1 MAIDEHNLDR
11 RDASEEEIHWDQDLD
26 ANDPLADFRERF
38 LIPDGIIYMN
48 GNSLGPLTCDARDR
62 IKKTVNDEWGE
73 ELIRGWNSAG
83 WYELPWRLGDKIGQL
98 IGAAKGEV
106 VVCDSTSVNLFK
118 AVAAAFKMRPGRNK
132 IVTEAGNFP
141 TDLYILDGLR
151 RFVGEDCVVDIRPRE
166 EVADAIDSDTAVVV
180 LTHVHYV
187 SGALFPMADITAKAH
202 DVGALTVWDLSH
214 SVGAVQ
220 TRLNDADAD
229 FAVGCGYKHLNGGPG
244 APAFIFAAKRHHSEM
259 HQPLSGW
266 FGHARPFEF
275 SDDYQ
280 PADNVRRLL
289 SGTTGVL
296 GASALE
302 AGVDL
307 MLEADTDALW
317 HKRKK
322 LSAHFQQCI
331 EQRCAGLGLVLASPE
346 DAADRGAHISYRH
359 EQGYAVMQNLID
371 RGVIGDFRAPDYMRF
386 GFSPLFM
393 SCADIESATDAL
405 AEILS
410 SNSFEDPKYQ
420 AVHAVT

>member
-1 MAIDEHNLDR
+1 MVV
-11 RDASEEEIHWDQDLD
+11 DLD
-26 ANDPLADFRERF
+26 ASDPLAAFRDRF
-38 LIPDGIIYMN
+38 LIPDGVIYMN
-48 GNSLGPLTCDARDR
+48 GNSLGPLSRDAKERMDY
-62 IKKTVNDEWGE
+62 VVSNEWGN

-83 WYELPWRLGDKIGQL
+83 WYELPWRLGDKIGRL
-98 IGAAKGEV
+98 IGAASGET

-118 AVAAAFKMRPGRNK
+118 AVAAAFSMHPGRNK

-166 EVADAIDSDTAVVV
+166 EVADAIDSETAVVV

-202 DVGALTVWDLSH
+202 AAGALAVWDLSH

-220 TRLNDADAD
+220 TRLNDADVD

-244 APAFIFAAKRHHSEM
+244 APAFIFAAKRHHAEM

-275 SDDYQ
+275 ADDYQ

-302 AGVDL
+302 AGVGL
-307 MLEADTDALW
+307 MLEADPDAMQE
-317 HKRKK
+317 KREK
-322 LSAHFQQCI
+322 LSSLFQQLI
-331 EQRCAGLGLVLASPE
+331 AEGCAGHGLELASP
-346 DAADRGAHISYRH
+346 DKAADRGAHISYRH
-359 EQGYAVMQNLID
+359 EHGYAVMQNLID

-393 SCADIESATDAL
+393 RYGDVERAVKVL
-405 AEILS
+405 REIL
-410 SNSFEDPKYQ
+410 NSQSYKNPEYQ
-420 AVHAVT
+420 NRNAVT

>member
-1 MAIDEHNLDR
+1 MATDP
-11 RDASEEEIHWDQDLD
+11 D
-26 ANDPLADFRERF
+26 ANDPLAVFRERF

-48 GNSLGPLTCDARDR
+48 GNSLGPLSCDA
-62 IKKTVNDEWGE
+62 KKRMDNVVSHEWGN

-83 WYELPWRLGDKIGQL
+83 WYDLPWRLGDKIGRL
-98 IGAAKGEV
+98 IGAAPGET

-118 AVAAAFKMRPGRNK
+118 AVAAAFAMRPGRNK

-151 RFVGEDCVVDIRPRE
+151 RFIGDECVVDIRPRE
-166 EVADAIDSDTAVVV
+166 EVAEAIDSDTAVVV

-187 SGALFPMADITAKAH
+187 SGALFPMLDFTAKAH
-202 DVGALTVWDLSH
+202 DAGALTVWDLSH

-220 TRLNDADAD
+220 TQLNGADAD

-244 APAFIFAAKRHHSEM
+244 APSFIFAAKRHHGEM
-259 HQPLSGW
+259 QQPLSGW

-307 MLEADTDALW
+307 MLEADENAMQE
-317 HKRKK
+317 KRNN
-322 LSAHFQQCI
+322 LSSLFQQLI
-331 EQRCAGLGLVLASPE
+331 AERCAGLGLKLASP
-346 DAADRGAHISYRH
+346 DNATNRGAHISYRH
-359 EQGYAVMQNLID
+359 EHGYAVMQNLID
-371 RGVIGDFRAPDYMRF
+371 RGVIGDFRAPDFMRF

-393 SCADIESATDAL
+393 RYADVDNAVDVL
-405 AEILS
+405 RNILETRS
-410 SNSFEDPKYQ
+410 YEKPEFQNLN
-420 AVHAVT
+420 AVT

>member
-1 MAIDEHNLDR
+1 MVV
-11 RDASEEEIHWDQDLD
+11 DLD
-26 ANDPLADFRERF
+26 ASDPLAAFRDRF
-38 LIPDGIIYMN
+38 LIPEGVIYMN
-48 GNSLGPLTCDARDR
+48 GNSLGPLSRDAKERMDEV
-62 IKKTVNDEWGE
+62 VNNEWGN

-83 WYELPWRLGDKIGQL
+83 WYELPWRLGDKIGRL
-98 IGAAKGEV
+98 IGAASGET

-118 AVAAAFKMRPGRNK
+118 AVAAAFAMRPGRNK

-166 EVADAIDSDTAVVV
+166 EVADAIDSETAVVV

-202 DVGALTVWDLSH
+202 AAGALAVWDLSH
-214 SVGAVQ
+214 SVGAVK

-244 APAFIFAAKRHHSEM
+244 APAFIFAAKRHHAEM

-266 FGHARPFEF
+266 FGHARPFDF
-275 SDDYQ
+275 ADDYQ

-302 AGVDL
+302 AGVGL
-307 MLEADTDALW
+307 MLEADPDAMQE
-317 HKRKK
+317 KREN
-322 LSAHFQQCI
+322 LSSLFQQLI
-331 EQRCAGLGLVLASPE
+331 AEGCAGHGLELASP
-346 DAADRGAHISYRH
+346 DKAADRGAHISYRH
-359 EQGYAVMQNLID
+359 EHGYAVMQNLID

-393 SCADIESATDAL
+393 RYGDVERAVNVL
-405 AEILS
+405 REIL
-410 SNSFEDPKYQ
+410 NSQSYKNPEYQ
-420 AVHAVT
+420 NRNAVT

>member
-1 MAIDEHNLDR
+1 MVV
-11 RDASEEEIHWDQDLD
+11 DLD
-26 ANDPLADFRERF
+26 ASDPLAAFRDRF
-38 LIPDGIIYMN
+38 LIPDGVIYMN
-48 GNSLGPLTCDARDR
+48 GNSLGPLSRDAKERMDY
-62 IKKTVNDEWGE
+62 VVSNEWGN

-83 WYELPWRLGDKIGQL
+83 WYELPWRLGDKIGRL
-98 IGAAKGEV
+98 IGAASGET

-118 AVAAAFKMRPGRNK
+118 AVAAAFSMHPGRNK

-151 RFVGEDCVVDIRPRE
+151 GFVGEDCVVDIRPRE
-166 EVADAIDSDTAVVV
+166 EVADAIDSETAVVV

-202 DVGALTVWDLSH
+202 AAGALAVWDLSH

-220 TRLNDADAD
+220 TRLNDADVD

-244 APAFIFAAKRHHSEM
+244 APAFIFAAKRHHAEM

-275 SDDYQ
+275 ADDYQ

-302 AGVDL
+302 AGVGL
-307 MLEADTDALW
+307 MLEADPDAMQE
-317 HKRKK
+317 KREK
-322 LSAHFQQCI
+322 LSSLFQQLI
-331 EQRCAGLGLVLASPE
+331 AEGCAGHGLELASP
-346 DAADRGAHISYRH
+346 DKAADRGAHISYRH
-359 EQGYAVMQNLID
+359 EHGYAVMQNLID

-393 SCADIESATDAL
+393 RYGDVERAVKVL
-405 AEILS
+405 REIL
-410 SNSFEDPKYQ
+410 NSQSYKNPEYQ
-420 AVHAVT
+420 NRNAVT